1 MTRLLLPTLALLLVP
16 AAAAQP
22 TLQIAGAVAVPQGE
36 FGDALGSVGG
46 GISATF
52 LYQIPRTP
60 VAFGVEG
67 TGLLYGY
74 ESRRVPFSLTIPD
87 VTVDVQTTNNL
98 GQALGVVRLQVP
110 SGPVRPYV
118 DGVAGVNAL
127 WTQTSVDSQGR
138 TDRYGYYD
146 DQPIASSTN
155 YNDAA
160 FAYGAGAGM
169 QVRLHSG
176 YGGRGRPTEVL
187 LDANVRYV
195 RGGGATY
202 LGRGDIERDRGRV
215 TIYPRRSR
223 TDLLIPRLGV
233 TVVF

>member
-1 MTRLLLPTLALLLVP
+1 MTRLLLPALALLLAT

-22 TLQIAGAVAVPQGE
+22 TLQLAGAVAVPQGE
-36 FGDALGSVGG
+36 FGDALSGGVGG
-46 GISATF
+46 GLSVTF

-98 GQALGVVRLQVP
+98 GQALGVLRLQVP

-127 WTQTSVDSQGR
+127 WTQTSIDSR
-138 TDRYGYYD
+138 SRYDGE
-146 DQPIASSTN
+146 PIASSTN

-160 FAYGAGAGM
+160 FAYGGGAGM

-187 LDANVRYV
+187 LDANVRYI

-215 TIYPRRSR
+215 TVYPRRSR
-223 TDLLIPRLGV
+223 TDLLVPRLGA
-233 TVVF
+233 TIVF